1 MQPNTSLT
9 GGVRSLEAPHL
20 SRTKPKRNK
29 KGKETVF
36 DRLQTNKKSERSADV
51 WQPPRP
57 MEREGGLPSEREEG
71 NTYTGLGFTKQEL
84 DKRVH
89 DRELVME
96 WRDECEPFNT
106 KIAKGEAAWDSLP
119 AGPWHR
125 QPQTIEVTCPSDAR
139 GGEQIA
145 LDGVSTQA
153 IPTIP

>member
-1 MQPNTSLT
+1 
-9 GGVRSLEAPHL
+9 
-20 SRTKPKRNK
+20 
-29 KGKETVF
+29 
-36 DRLQTNKKSERSADV
+36 
-51 WQPPRP
+51 